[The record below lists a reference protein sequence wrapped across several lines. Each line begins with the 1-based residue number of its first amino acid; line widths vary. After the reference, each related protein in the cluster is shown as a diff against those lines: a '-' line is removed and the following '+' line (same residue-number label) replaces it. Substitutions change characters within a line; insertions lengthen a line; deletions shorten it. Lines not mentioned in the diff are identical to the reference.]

1 MSAPVIIEA
10 ALNGGT
16 PRRLNPRV
24 PITAQEVAADAIACL
39 DAGAAF
45 IHNHTGDPVLG
56 GSGIHDP
63 QPYLDAWRIILA
75 ARPDALLYPTMAGGG
90 PHVTIEARYAH
101 IVALARA
108 GVLAQGLVDPGTTN
122 FGRLDETGRPRPDD
136 IVYQNT
142 YRDSVYMVETCREL
156 GVGLSVSIFEPGFLR
171 FILAYHAAG
180 ALPPG
185 SMIKL
190 YFGAGK
196 TLFGLPPTNGPPSRP
211 TSTCS
216 RAPACP
222 GWSPHK
228 AGMWW
233 PAGWRGWRWNV
244 ADTCRWAWNP
254 RPIARAATST
264 WCAMRWPWP
273 PTSAGQWPT
282 ARARR
287 NCSGYRGAEP
297 TRSGT
302 RQSRR
307 GRQPRPTGSVW

>member
-24 PITAQEVAADAIACL
+24 PITPQEVAADAIACL

-142 YRDSVYMVETCREL
+142 YRDSVYMVETCRDL

-196 TLFGLPPTNGPPSRP
+196 TLFGLPPTRASLEAYLDMLEGTGLPWLVSAQGGDVVACGLARLALERGGHLQVGLEPSADRTRGNVDLVRDAVALAADVGRP
-211 TSTCS
+211 
-216 RAPACP
+216 
-222 GWSPHK
+222 
-228 AGMWW
+228 
-233 PAGWRGWRWNV
+233 V
-244 ADTCRWAWNP
+244 ADCAG
-254 RPIARAATST
+254 AAKLLGL
-264 WCAMRWPWP
+264 P
-273 PTSAGQWPT
+273 
-282 ARARR
+282 
-287 NCSGYRGAEP
+287 
-297 TRSGT
+297 
-302 RQSRR
+302 
-307 GRQPRPTGSVW
+307 GR

>member
-1 MSAPVIIEA
+1 MSSPVIIEA
-10 ALNGGT
+10 ALNGAT

-24 PITAQEVAADAIACL
+24 PISPQEVAADAIACL

-75 ARPDALLYPTMAGGG
+75 ARPGALLYPTMAGGG
-90 PHVTIEARYAH
+90 PHVAIEARYAH

-142 YRDSVYMVETCREL
+142 YRDSVYMVETC
-156 GVGLSVSIFEPGFLR
+156 LR

-196 TLFGLPPTNGPPSRP
+196 TLFGLPPTRAALEAYLDMLEGTGLPWLVSAQGGDVVACGLARLALERGGHLQVGLEPSADRTRGNVDLVRDAVALAAEVGRP
-211 TSTCS
+211 
-216 RAPACP
+216 
-222 GWSPHK
+222 
-228 AGMWW
+228 
-233 PAGWRGWRWNV
+233 V
-244 ADTCRWAWNP
+244 ADCAGA
-254 RPIARAATST
+254 ARLLGLPE
-264 WCAMRWPWP
+264 R
-273 PTSAGQWPT
+273 
-282 ARARR
+282 
-287 NCSGYRGAEP
+287 
-297 TRSGT
+297 
-302 RQSRR
+302 
-307 GRQPRPTGSVW
+307 